1 MEAQIAHHQYFKVSP
16 QPEVNVI
23 EGTTLELQCVVG
35 NQRGPVQWAKDG
47 FLLGYDRNIPGY
59 PRYSMVGEASV
70 GVHNLK
76 IENVQGSIDTGT
88 FDCQVSQTQQH
99 SSTSNN
105 NKKMIFFCS
114 VAIPR

>member
-88 FDCQVSQTQQH
+88 FDCQVSQTH
-99 SSTSNN
+99 NN
-105 NKKMIFFCS
+105 TAAPATTTKK
-114 VAIPR
+114 